1 MHVIVAATSFL
12 RLCFLQ
18 VKCIRL
24 HQFECQNPRGNKLN
38 NMACM
43 KLISM
48 LILWQFSLSINKSI
62 NDFKDKMTDVEK
74 VCQ

>member
-1 MHVIVAATSFL
+1 M
-12 RLCFLQ
+12 
-18 VKCIRL
+18 RL
-24 HQFECQNPRGNKLN
+24 HQFDCHNPSGNKLN

-48 LILWQFSLSINKSI
+48 LILWQFSLSINMSI